1 MQKLGTLLSLT
12 LISVAAVF
20 VLTTHKAAAAEY
32 CFMLG
37 DPTNGST
44 ANNACLA
51 GQTAPPELRGLSS
64 GMSSSSLQNTFIN
77 DMKAYNSKPYPV
89 DKVGVAYVVAQ
100 LQQRGGNW
108 ETNLGLTTLTVED
121 SSVAGCA
128 NTAYDPASNSVVHIS
143 DCPTGPALIAR
154 QNGKIVFAIRIDCGN
169 VLGNFPGPEPNV
181 PPVGSISAAQCNAA
195 SDTYTIRA
203 TFSDANGTTQ
213 ARLIG
218 RDGRQYGGTAKSPG
232 TTWTLQTASTP
243 RTAFPMTFEVADV
256 ESGKILSWK
265 TFGTLSLTG
274 AMNCKPIDDITAVS
288 CHAVSIKLWDPNA
301 PTAGIQFKVGLNGGA
316 PEGGGTFSGG
326 RNGGNLTYDLA
337 NLSDFDPWIK
347 DKVTLYGLDADS
359 GNNPVVIGTVTL
371 ADSSGNVCDSL
382 QCGTSSL
389 AGTGLVAKEPTSFY
403 VTEKINAPGDAPN
416 LGNVGPK
423 NAHFAVQIGP
433 GSALN
438 ETRNYKTPVSAGTL
452 ESTPDDVFTPPAAGS
467 FNLSWQLTG
476 GEAPAG
482 PGCNKATQAGY
493 EPFFTVEGG
502 DFAAGPGFGAG
513 CTQQST
519 PAGITGYNLDNPA
532 FGSYSYFGSG
542 SQLGAFANGDVT
554 HFVTDSTNVQSS
566 NKSVSTNGST
576 TVPYTSPA
584 GLSFSNSSAAATTY
598 GGQFDRNDNWC
609 VPDYAGQ
616 AVASASGAPDYA
628 TPGTRTYTL
637 PANSAIGNITLQ
649 PGARVTLVATGNVYI
664 NGNIT
669 YNESY
674 NVAGGDIT
682 QVPQFTLLIKGGN
695 LYINSAVT
703 TLSGF
708 YDVQPKGNN
717 GGTLYSCAS
726 GLGADY
732 GQNYDACNHPLTFYG
747 AVSAAKLKLER
758 TYGSLISAAGA
769 PNVPSERFVYTPELW
784 LGNLVGPSCKNDP
797 TSLGC
802 MYQAY
807 TALPPVL

>member
-1 MQKLGTLLSLT
+1 MQKFGTLLSLT
-12 LISVAAVF
+12 LISVAVVF
-20 VLTTHKAAAAEY
+20 VLATHKAAAAPEY

-44 ANNACLA
+44 ANDACLA
-51 GQTAPPELRGLSS
+51 GQTAPPELQGLSS
-64 GMSSSSLQNTFIN
+64 GMSSSALQSTFIN
-77 DMKAYNSKPYPV
+77 DVKAYATKPYPV
-89 DKVGVAYVVAQ
+89 DKVGVAYIVAQ
-100 LQQRGGNW
+100 LQQQGGNW

-128 NTAYDPASNSVVHIS
+128 NTAYDPTSNSVVHIS

-169 VLGNFPGPEPNV
+169 VLGNFPGPQPNV

-218 RDGRQYGGTAKSPG
+218 KDGKQYGGTATSPG

-256 ESGKILSWK
+256 EGGKILAWDAK
-265 TFGTLSLTG
+265 GTLSLTG
-274 AMNCKPIDDITAVS
+274 AMNCQPVDDITAVS
-288 CHAVSIKLWDPNA
+288 CHAVSVKLWDPNA
-301 PTAGIQFKVGLNGGA
+301 PTANIQFKVGLNGGA

-326 RNGGNLTYDLA
+326 KNGGNVTYNLA
-337 NLSDFDPWIK
+337 GLSDFDPWIN
-347 DKVTLYGLDADS
+347 DKVVLYGVDADS
-359 GNNPVVIGTVTL
+359 GAAVQVGSVTL
-371 ADSSGNVCDSL
+371 SGNVCDSL

-389 AGTGLVAKEPTSFY
+389 AGTGLVAKEPTSFD
-403 VTEKINAPGDAPN
+403 VTEKIVAPGDAPN
-416 LGNVGPK
+416 LGNIGPK

-438 ETRNYKTPVSAGTL
+438 ETRSYETPVSASTL
-452 ESTPDDVFTPPAAGS
+452 ESTPVDVFTPPSSGN
-467 FNLSWQLTG
+467 FNLSWQLAG
-476 GEAPAG
+476 GEAPGG
-482 PGCNKATQAGY
+482 PSCGKAVQAGY

-502 DFAAGPGFGAG
+502 DIAAGPGFGAG
-513 CTQQST
+513 CTEQGT
-519 PAGITGYNLDNPA
+519 PAGITAYNLDNPA
-532 FGSYSYFGSG
+532 FGAYSYFGAG
-542 SQLGAFANGDVT
+542 SQLGAFANGGVT
-554 HFVTDSTNVQSS
+554 HFVTDSSNIQSS
-566 NKSVSTNGST
+566 NKSVSTNGLT
-576 TVPYTSPA
+576 IPPYASPT
-584 GLSFSNSSAAATTY
+584 GLSFSNSSAASTTY
-598 GGQFDRNDNWC
+598 GGGFDRSAGWC

-616 AVASASGAPDYA
+616 AVANASGSPDYS

-637 PANSAIGNITLQ
+637 PANSTIGNITVQ

-674 NVAGGDIT
+674 TVAGGDIT

-695 LYINSAVT
+695 LYVNNTVA
-703 TLSGF
+703 TLNGF
-708 YDVQPKGNN
+708 YDVQPTGNS

-747 AVSAAKLKLER
+747 AVSATKLKLER
-758 TYGSLISAAGA
+758 TYGSLVSASGA
-769 PNVPSERFVYTPELW
+769 PNVPSERFVYTPEMW
-784 LGNLVGPSCKNDP
+784 LGNLVGPSCRNDP

-802 MYQAY
+802 LYQAY